1 MNELV
6 ELLHIPSTPEIQFV
20 PLEEELHLV
29 RNYIAIMNC
38 RTEKGVAFFCDIP
51 EQMLSIPVPRMSL
64 QPLVGNSFFHGFAER
79 DEGCEI
85 RMRAGFRGAA
95 LYIEVTDNGEG
106 ITQKRLDEIAS
117 GNYTSGR
124 MHHGIGLKNVQ
135 KRLEII
141 YGGNSGVRVKSHLGE
156 YTTVTVTMDHYKELK
171 CKRKTAL
178 DAAKEASHE
187 DHGG

>member
-1 MNELV
+1 
-6 ELLHIPSTPEIQFV
+6 
-20 PLEEELHLV
+20 
-29 RNYIAIMNC
+29 
-38 RTEKGVAFFCDIP
+38 
-51 EQMLSIPVPRMSL
+51 
-64 QPLVGNSFFHGFAER
+64 
-79 DEGCEI
+79 
-85 RMRAGFRGAA
+85 MRAGFRGAA

-156 YTTVTVTMDHYKELK
+156 YTTVSCAGTLPQGGNAANVCGDSRQARRGFAGAG
-171 CKRKTAL
+171 KR
-178 DAAKEASHE
+178 D
-187 DHGG
+187 